1 MNADSK
7 IACLF
12 DWDGTVVDSGHTHE
26 QTWIMLAASRGLPL
40 IDNFFSETFGERNV
54 EIISK
59 ILRWSDDPAEVRKMS
74 DWKEAEYRRIV
85 AERGVPVVAGAED
98 FLKSLG
104 EVGILCAVA
113 SSTPR
118 ANLDATVAK
127 LGFGRYFGAYSASED
142 VSRGKPAPDVFL
154 NAAQKLGAKPQNC
167 VVFEDSLAGI
177 QAGVAAG
184 MKTVALTTTNPREFW
199 LSRGA
204 DARPDAVIDNFSGL
218 DADFVE
224 RIFQK
229 NV

>member
-1 MNADSK
+1 M
-7 IACLF
+7 
-12 DWDGTVVDSGHTHE
+12 
-26 QTWIMLAASRGLPL
+26 
-40 IDNFFSETFGERNV
+40 
-54 EIISK
+54 
-59 ILRWSDDPAEVRKMS
+59 
-74 DWKEAEYRRIV
+74 
-85 AERGVPVVAGAED
+85 
-98 FLKSLG
+98 
-104 EVGILCAVA
+104 
-113 SSTPR
+113 
-118 ANLDATVAK
+118 
-127 LGFGRYFGAYSASED
+127 
-142 VSRGKPAPDVFL
+142 FL